1 MAIRSACFLSLLLSV
16 ASILS
21 SQEAGSFPPSVPY
34 RVQLA
39 ARGPIREIG
48 LREALAMAL
57 AHNLE
62 IEIDS
67 YGRELSREATISAKS
82 YFDTVATLNTSVI
95 SSDIPAT
102 NILQT
107 GALDSLINKAV
118 SVMPGIQQNIPGGG
132 AVTVFT
138 NIARNTTNSQ
148 FSFINPV
155 FGSTLGFSV
164 TQPLWRGFR
173 RTAVERQ
180 IVVSRLNEKLSESQF
195 RQKVAY
201 VIEQVVGLYWRLAVT
216 IDYYESRRQARDVA
230 VLEYEQLRKRVQ
242 QGQDTPLALSS
253 QLSDLASHEQ
263 TLTLA
268 ATQIVQASNNLKRQL
283 TASVIDPLWTVGL
296 LTSDRPDAEEPSVG
310 LDDAVRRALESR
322 PELDQLRIQLRQSDA
337 DLRFYKQETK
347 PSVNL
352 RLDVLSTGSAG
363 TAYQLNPDST
373 VSTTPDP
380 SNPAYGGIGK
390 SYGGALTFDH
400 PSVDA
405 GLEIRLPLRNRA
417 ATSQLTTAAVNARKL
432 QAQMNAAQEDIL
444 VEVRNAWETIAA
456 QRKNVEAALVS
467 RRLSADRL
475 ATETAKNVDDT
486 ASLDVLRDQRDLA
499 DAQVRELQALVD
511 YQLAKVAYEKAMNSL
526 VDDEQIVLARR
537 K

>member
-201 VIEQVVGLYWRLAVT
+201 VIEQV
-216 IDYYESRRQARDVA
+216 
-230 VLEYEQLRKRVQ
+230 
-242 QGQDTPLALSS
+242 
-253 QLSDLASHEQ
+253 
-263 TLTLA
+263 
-268 ATQIVQASNNLKRQL
+268 
-283 TASVIDPLWTVGL
+283 
-296 LTSDRPDAEEPSVG
+296 
-310 LDDAVRRALESR
+310 
-322 PELDQLRIQLRQSDA
+322 LRIQTS
-337 DLRFYKQETK
+337 
-347 PSVNL
+347 
-352 RLDVLSTGSAG
+352 GAG
-363 TAYQLNPDST
+363 CGRPRIR
-373 VSTTPDP
+373 TT
-380 SNPAYGGIGK
+380 
-390 SYGGALTFDH
+390 T
-400 PSVDA
+400 
-405 GLEIRLPLRNRA
+405 
-417 ATSQLTTAAVNARKL
+417 
-432 QAQMNAAQEDIL
+432 
-444 VEVRNAWETIAA
+444 
-456 QRKNVEAALVS
+456 
-467 RRLSADRL
+467 
-475 ATETAKNVDDT
+475 
-486 ASLDVLRDQRDLA
+486 
-499 DAQVRELQALVD
+499 
-511 YQLAKVAYEKAMNSL
+511 
-526 VDDEQIVLARR
+526 
-537 K
+537 